1 MSERYLLD
9 KSAFARWKQPVVAK
23 MLDPLRDRGLLC
35 MSAAVRVEAMYS
47 ARGVADAKR
56 LDRWMSG
63 FDHLPC
69 PDEVWDTVLDTQRAA
84 VANGN
89 HRAFSLADLLIAST
103 AKRHG
108 VTVLHYD
115 EDYDRIAEIT
125 GHPSR
130 WVVEPGLADRL
141 E

>member
-1 MSERYLLD
+1 MTSLH
-9 KSAFARWKQPVVAK
+9 Q
-23 MLDPLRDRGLLC
+23 RGLLC
-35 MSAAVRVEAMYS
+35 VCGAVEVELLYS
-47 ARGVADAKR
+47 ARNKIESDWMR
-56 LDRWMSG
+56 RWLTG

-69 PDEVWDTVLDTQRAA
+69 PDEVRDSVREIQDAA
-84 VANGN
+84 IAKGN

-103 AKRHG
+103 AQRHG

-115 EDYDRIAEIT
+115 EDYDRIAGIT

-130 WVVEPGLADRL
+130 WVVEPGLADRT